1 MIKTKE
7 KEIKKKRV
15 KIANARDI
23 KRGNGNVNP
32 NMKARGGMGI
42 NIKGYTFREG
52 KSQKPKIK
60 GDRGYFISGF
70 RLETGSLERSTG
82 T

>member
-1 MIKTKE
+1 MNLKKR
-7 KEIKKKRV
+7 KGKKKRV

-42 NIKGYTFREG
+42 NIKEYTLREG
-52 KSQKPKIK
+52 KGPKIK
-60 GDRGYFISGF
+60 GDRGYFISCF